1 MAYPSH
7 KMPRCLASRGTKVSA
22 APKRARN
29 TFAALLDSDSESEP
43 VSVPVAAPAA
53 AAAAPAAAPA
63 PALFLFPEGVLWGD
77 HGVSLRPVSVFR
89 QAFAA
94 PPAALAPAP
103 AEQVPTDEEQMNAL
117 WRQPFAADMEEFPTD
132 DLDTRAMSDA
142 SWEALM
148 TYLYAHGWDIVFA
161 EREQIEAYPANLP
174 PRIWTRPYEEDDED
188 RRQRSRRAAQRPVS
202 PAPTAPAAAT
212 QKPATKAAPKQV
224 PRFCRGHA
232 DASDAATCRYV
243 HGDTIPKVDRPCGFG
258 AACGASD
265 PTGLKRSQCLYIHAE
280 CGEVWTPESVI
291 HRPAPATPPASA

>member
-1 MAYPSH
+1 
-7 KMPRCLASRGTKVSA
+7 MPRCLASRGTKVPA
-22 APKRARN
+22 APKVVPPKRARN

-43 VSVPVAAPAA
+43 VSVPVAA
-53 AAAAPAAAPA
+53 AAAPAQPA
-63 PALFLFPEGVLWGD
+63 PSLFLFPEGVLWGD

-89 QAFAA
+89 QAFVA
-94 PPAALAPAP
+94 PAAALALQEQ
-103 AEQVPTDEEQMNAL
+103 EQVPTDEEQIDAL

-148 TYLYAHGWDIVFA
+148 TYLYAHGWDIVYA
-161 EREQIEAYPANLP
+161 GREQIEAYPANLP

-188 RRQRSRRAAQRPVS
+188 RRQRHRRAAQRPV
-202 PAPTAPAAAT
+202 APCAAASAAATAT

-232 DASDAATCRYV
+232 DVSEIATCRYV